1 MQRAFK
7 GSRIRLRVGIVMIFL
22 AVMLPLT
29 AIMTGVLYR
38 QNSQLATEMAETA
51 MRRATNDTVVGV
63 RNIFEPIARMVD
75 LSVTFG
81 KTQRDALRHPDA
93 WRPLYDELEQL
104 PNLYSLYYGF
114 ARDGGFL
121 QVVRLPENATKFG
134 PYGEKPPQNARYVLR
149 LIDSSSGEKA
159 DSYIYLAAWGQVVKV
174 ERAPE
179 LRYDPRKRP
188 WYEAAAQTKGVVNSG
203 VYVFSGTGLPG
214 LTLSRQ
220 ITTEDGASIGVFGT
234 DLSIDTLAHFL
245 DGHRV
250 GKNGI
255 VFIMDEE
262 GRLIGYPD
270 PARTVVQENDRVV
283 VAKAES
289 VSDPVVAGAVRM
301 RQQGA
306 GDRFRATLA
315 DGNHYLVSF
324 SRFPEDFGRNWTIGV
339 VASEA
344 DFVGPLRRASMVILI
359 IGAIFI
365 VIASF
370 AVVAASRLLTLP
382 INELIAETMRIR
394 QLDLDSPI
402 SVRSNV
408 TELHALSTALDT
420 MKMALR
426 NFGIYVPKDLVRE
439 IVASGAASVLGGSR
453 RPLTLM
459 FSDLEGFTQ
468 ATEALAPEDVL
479 ADLSE
484 YFEVMSQAI
493 HGQGG
498 VIDKFIGDGIMAQWN
513 APVAVEDHVADACRA
528 VLACRRAEATLNE
541 QRAQRQRP
549 PMRTRF
555 GLNTGVA
562 VIGNVGSRSRM
573 QYTSL
578 GQMVNLTARIE
589 GLNKY
594 FNTQALVSA
603 AVEQTVR
610 GRFLFRPLGRMLAS
624 GTRVPVGL
632 FELLDDTIEANKAL
646 AEAWA
651 APFTAWQDRRWAEAE
666 AGFLD
671 FLEHYPQDGAA
682 QLLLGHCSVFM
693 STPPAADWDGVL
705 HFNAK

>member
-1 MQRAFK
+1 MA
-7 GSRIRLRVGIVMIFL
+7 IFL
-22 AVMLPLT
+22 LVMLPLT

-51 MRRATNDTVVGV
+51 MQRATTDTVVGV

-81 KTQRDALRHPDA
+81 KVQRDALRHPDA
-93 WRPLYDELEQL
+93 WRPLFDELEQL
-104 PNLYSLYYGF
+104 PNLYSLYFGF

-121 QVVRLPENATKFG
+121 QVVRLPENAAKFG
-134 PYGEKPPQNARYVLR
+134 PRGEKPPENARYVLR
-149 LIDSSSGEKA
+149 LIDSSSGEMA

-188 WYEAAAQTKGVVNSG
+188 WYEAAAKTKGVVNSG
-203 VYVFSGTGLPG
+203 VYVFSGTGRPG

-220 ITTEDGASIGVFGT
+220 ITTEDGAAIGVFGT
-234 DLSIDTLAHFL
+234 DLSIDTLARFL

-255 VFIMDEE
+255 VFIMDED

-270 PARTVVQENDRVV
+270 LARTVVQENDRVV
-283 VAKAES
+283 VTKADA
-289 VSDPVVAGAVRM
+289 VADPVVAGAVRM

-306 GDRFRATLA
+306 GDRFQAKLE
-315 DGNHYLVSF
+315 DGNNYLVSF

-344 DFVGPLRRASMVILI
+344 DFVGPLRQASVVILI
-359 IGAIFI
+359 IGAIFLT
-365 VIASF
+365 IASF
-370 AVVAASRLLTLP
+370 AVVAASRLLTRP
-382 INELIAETMRIR
+382 INALIAETLRIR
-394 QLDLDSPI
+394 QLDLDSP
-402 SVRSNV
+402 VAVNSNV
-408 TELHALSTALDT
+408 TELHALSTALDS

-426 NFGIYVPKDLVRE
+426 NFGTYVPKDLVRE

-468 ATEALAPEDVL
+468 ATEALSPEDVL

-513 APVAVEDHVADACRA
+513 APVAQDDHVAAACHA
-528 VLACRRAEATLNE
+528 VLACRRAEDALNE
-541 QRAQRQRP
+541 QRAQRQRAP
-549 PMRTRF
+549 LRTRF

-573 QYTSL
+573 QYTAL
-578 GQMVNLTARIE
+578 GQMVNLAARIE

-603 AVEQTVR
+603 QIESAVR
-610 GRFLFRPLGRMLAS
+610 GRFLFRPFGRVLAS
-624 GTRVPVGL
+624 GTRVPVTL
-632 FELLDDTIEANKAL
+632 FELLDDTNAENEAL

-651 APFTAWQDRRWAEAE
+651 APFTAWQDRRWAVAEAE
-666 AGFLD
+666 LTNFLNR
-671 FLEHYPQDGAA
+671 FPRDGAA
-682 QLLLGHCSVFM
+682 QLLLDHCRAFQH
-693 STPPAADWDGVL
+693 TPPAADWDGVL